1 MIGSNFN
8 NSANSDILDKVNNF
22 QKTLEN
28 TAETPSET
36 QKETEII
43 KASIERLDATSE
55 AISEFFKLIKLQN
68 EAEDLE
74 KKKKKPIPLE
84 VLLEINDEIQR
95 RKLKGISTPYYK
107 DRAFVDLIMRVY
119 DVDITG

>member
-8 NSANSDILDKVNNF
+8 NSANSDILEKVSNF
-22 QKTLEN
+22 QKTSEN
-28 TAETPSET
+28 NPDSPSDI
-36 QKETEII
+36 QSETEII
-43 KASIERLDATSE
+43 KASIARLDATSE
-55 AISEFFKLIKLQN
+55 SISEFFKLIKLQN
-68 EAEDLE
+68 EADDLE

-95 RKLKGISTPYYK
+95 RKLKGITTPYYK

-119 DVDITG
+119 DVDITA